1 MIPHKV
7 LNIRCYICTYLALF
21 FIFVF
26 IRLLEYQILQFHA
39 FILYNRPQRS
49 LWAQNRLIYGTTLL
63 PKLRNADTTI
73 TMLFCIL
80 KVQKPHSGLTENL
93 ITLQFDLHENN
104 NF

>member
-39 FILYNRPQRS
+39 F
-49 LWAQNRLIYGTTLL
+49 
-63 PKLRNADTTI
+63 
-73 TMLFCIL
+73 LFCLCRRGAGGRISFSNEIFLLLICIPIL
-80 KVQKPHSGLTENL
+80 E
-93 ITLQFDLHENN
+93 
-104 NF
+104 